1 MLPQN
6 LIQTSPLWV
15 KHRQE
20 DAVVK
25 SMAAIRSTKPSHLIA
40 VRKNG
45 RLEYLRTEEILR
57 CVSDSNYCSIYY
69 GGGMKVMVART
80 LKSMSNVLLASG
92 FLRVHRSHIIHQDA
106 IHQVFNN
113 HIELHNGDSIPMSRR
128 YKKRIIKQ
136 LIEIC
141 Q

>member
-6 LIQTSPLWV
+6 LIQTSPLWIT
-15 KHRQE
+15 HRQ
-20 DAVVK
+20 DDGVVK
-25 SMAAIRSTKPSHLIA
+25 SMTATRGMDPSPLIA

-45 RLEYLRTEEILR
+45 RIEYIRPEEILR
-57 CVSDSNYCSIYY
+57 CASDSNYCSIYY

-80 LKSMSNVLLASG
+80 LKSISNLLLDSG
-92 FLRVHRSHIIHQDA
+92 FLRVHRSHIIHLGA
-106 IHQVFNN
+106 IHHVFKN
-113 HIELHNGDSIPMSRR
+113 HIELQNGDSIPMSRR

-136 LIEIC
+136 LTETC